1 MMFKTGL
8 AICAAALLYIL
19 SATPSNAELQ
29 QQRQDFLEAEKALQ
43 ENRLDEFQSLSAGLT
58 GYPLYPYLVFEELR
72 QNISLARESDIL
84 AFLRDYS
91 HTPLASQL
99 RSRWLDHLAGNQE
112 WSKLARDFRAGASRE
127 RTRCSY
133 GRALLETGRKDAA
146 FEHAEK
152 MWLHGRSRPDECDP
166 LFNAWRDAGMLTP
179 ELVRERIALSI
190 DQGQLRLAGYLGR
203 YLPEGDRPWLDLW
216 LDIARDPSLTPDQDW
231 SGAAGTPHEKIL
243 VYGMKKLVRKDTP
256 EAADT
261 WDCILEK
268 NQLER
273 KNFPE
278 VEQDI
283 ALYLALRR
291 HDQALQRFQDFPDDL
306 KTPGLREWHMRTAL
320 YNQKYSEVMDAW
332 KNLSSSQKASPR
344 WRYWRARA
352 MEEQGLIQKASEIY
366 LDLLGKQNYFSLMA
380 ADRLGKSYSLTHSP
394 LNPRPEM
401 VDDLKSAPGIQRAL
415 ELYYLEREIQARR
428 EWLHALQGK
437 NREMLAAAAVLA
449 HSIGWHDRAIQA
461 AAGAGQFE
469 DLALRFPLAYNDLI
483 AEHAGSRALDPAW
496 VLALA
501 RQESMFMPDVRSPA
515 GAIGLMQ
522 IMPATGRNI
531 AARLQESLN
540 NPYRL
545 TDPGTSV
552 RYGAFYLDLRLQ
564 ELQQN
569 PVLATAAYNAG
580 AHRVKKWLPKSHSM
594 PADIWVEN
602 IPFKETRDYVERVKT
617 YTTIYQIRLGME
629 PTRMYQRMP
638 AVLPGHLAAE
648 QVAEAEQP

>member
-1 MMFKTGL
+1 MALKKGL
-8 AICAAALLYIL
+8 AICLAALFCIL
-19 SATPSNAELQ
+19 FVNPSNAELQ

-43 ENRLDEFQSLSAGLT
+43 ENRLDDFQSLSANLVN
-58 GYPLYPYLVFEELR
+58 YPLYPYLVYEELR

-84 AFLRDYS
+84 DFLENYS

-99 RSRWLDHLAGNQE
+99 RSRWLDYLARNQE
-112 WSKLARDFRAGASRE
+112 WSRLARDFQAGSSRE
-127 RTRCSY
+127 RTQCSY
-133 GRALLETGRKDAA
+133 GRALLKTGQQDAA
-146 FEHAEK
+146 WEHAEK

-166 LFNAWRDAGMLTP
+166 LFNAWRDADMLTP
-179 ELVRERIALSI
+179 ELVRERVALSI
-190 DQGQLRLAGYLGR
+190 DQGQLGLARYLGR
-203 YLPEGDRPWLDLW
+203 FLPEQDRPWLDLW
-216 LDIARDPSLTPDQDW
+216 LDIARNPSLTPDKDW
-231 SGAAGTPHEKIL
+231 SEAADTPCEKIL

-261 WDCILEK
+261 WDDILEK
-268 NQLER
+268 NQLAR
-273 KNFPE
+273 KDFPE

-291 HDQALQRFQDFPDDL
+291 HDEALEHFRDLPDDL
-306 KTPGLREWHMRTAL
+306 KTPRLREWHVRTAL
-320 YNQKYSEVMDAW
+320 YNQKYSEVLDAW

-344 WRYWRARA
+344 WQYWRARA
-352 MEEQGLIQKASEIY
+352 LEEQGLVQQASGIY
-366 LDLLGKQNYFSLMA
+366 LGLLGRQNYFSLLA
-380 ADRLGKSYSLTHSP
+380 ADRLEESYVLNHSP
-394 LNPRPEM
+394 LDPHPEI
-401 VDDLKSAPGIQRAL
+401 VDDLRSEPGIQRAL
-415 ELYYLEREIQARR
+415 ELYYLDREIQARR
-428 EWLHALQGK
+428 EWIHALQGK
-437 NREMLAAAAVLA
+437 NREMMAAAAVLA

-469 DLALRFPLAYNDLI
+469 DLALRFPLPYNDLI
-483 AEHAGSRALDPAW
+483 IEHAGSMALDPAW
-496 VLALA
+496 ILALA
-501 RQESMFMPDVRSPA
+501 RQESMFMPDVRSSA

-545 TDPGTSV
+545 TDPATSV
-552 RYGAFYLDLRLQ
+552 RYGVFYLNLRLQ

-580 AHRVKKWLPKSHSM
+580 AHRVRNWLPQSRNM

-602 IPFKETRDYVERVKT
+602 IPFNETRDYVERVKT

-629 PTRMYQRMP
+629 PTRVYHRMP
-638 AVLPGHLAAE
+638 PVLAKHPAAGHIAE
-648 QVAEAEQP
+648 KD

>member
-1 MMFKTGL
+1 MALKKGL

-19 SATPSNAELQ
+19 SAPPSNAGLQ
-29 QQRQDFLEAEKALQ
+29 QERQDFLDAEKALQ
-43 ENRLDEFQSLSAGLT
+43 ENRLDKFQSLSAGLID
-58 GYPLYPYLVFEELR
+58 YPLYPYLVFEELR

-84 AFLRDYS
+84 AFLKDYS

-112 WSKLARDFRAGASRE
+112 WSRLARDFQAGSPRE
-127 RTRCSY
+127 KTKCSY

-166 LFNAWRDAGMLTP
+166 LFHAWRDADMLTP
-179 ELVRERIALSI
+179 ELVRERISLSI
-190 DQGQLRLAGYLGR
+190 DQGQLRLASYLGR
-203 YLPEGDRPWLDLW
+203 YLPEQDRPWLDLW
-216 LDIARDPSLTPDQDW
+216 LDIARNPSLTPDQDW
-231 SGAAGTPHEKIL
+231 SQAAGTPRGEIL

-261 WDCILEK
+261 WEDILKK
-268 NQLER
+268 NQLAR
-273 KNFPE
+273 NDFPE
-278 VEQDI
+278 IEQDI

-291 HDQALQRFQDFPDDL
+291 HDQALQRFQDLTEDL
-306 KTPGLREWHMRTAL
+306 KTPRLREWHVRAAL
-320 YNQKYSEVMDAW
+320 YEQKYSEVLDAW
-332 KNLSSSQKASPR
+332 DNLSCSQKASPR
-344 WRYWRARA
+344 WQYWRARA
-352 MEEQGLIQKASEIY
+352 LEEQGLAQQASGIY
-366 LDLLGKQNYFSLMA
+366 LGLLGRQNYFALLA
-380 ADRLGKSYSLTHSP
+380 ADRLGQAYVLNHNP
-394 LNPRPEM
+394 LDPHPEKIHE
-401 VDDLKSAPGIQRAL
+401 LKSDPGIQRSL
-415 ELYYLEREIQARR
+415 ELYYLDREIQARR
-428 EWLHALQGK
+428 EWMHALQGK
-437 NREMLAAAAVLA
+437 NREIMAAAAVLA

-469 DLALRFPLAYNDLI
+469 DLALRFPLPYNDLF
-483 AEHAGSRALDPAW
+483 AEHAGSRSLDPAW
-496 VLALA
+496 ILALA

-522 IMPATGRNI
+522 IMPATGRTI

-545 TDPGTSV
+545 TDPATSV
-552 RYGAFYLDLRLQ
+552 RYGVFYLNLRLQ

-580 AHRVKKWLPKSHSM
+580 AHRVRNWLPESSKM

-602 IPFKETRDYVERVKT
+602 IPFNETRDYVERVKT
-617 YTTIYQIRLGME
+617 YTTIYQIRMGME
-629 PTRMYQRMP
+629 PTRVYQRMP
-638 AVLPGHLAAE
+638 VILPGHLAAE
-648 QVAEAEQP
+648 QVAEAGQP

>member
-1 MMFKTGL
+1 MVFKTGL
-8 AICAAALLYIL
+8 TICAAIL
-19 SATPSNAELQ
+19 ICILCANPAGADLQ
-29 QQRQDFLEAEKALQ
+29 QQRQAFLEAEKALQ
-43 ENRLDEFQSLSAGLT
+43 ENRMDDFQSLGAELIN
-58 GYPLYPYLVFEELR
+58 YPLYPYLVYEELR

-84 AFLRDYS
+84 AFLENYS
-91 HTPLASQL
+91 HTPLAWQL
-99 RSRWLDHLAGNQE
+99 RSRWLDYLARNQE
-112 WSKLARDFRAGASRE
+112 WSRLARDFQAGSSRE
-127 RTRCSY
+127 RTQCSY
-133 GRALLETGRKDAA
+133 GRALLKTGQQDAA
-146 FEHAEK
+146 WEHAKK

-166 LFNAWRDAGMLTP
+166 LFNAWRDADMLTP

-190 DQGQLRLAGYLGR
+190 DHGQLGLARYLGR
-203 YLPEGDRPWLDLW
+203 YLPEQDRPWFDLW
-216 LDIARDPSLTPDQDW
+216 LDIARNPLLTSDKDW
-231 SGAAGTPHEKIL
+231 SGAADTPRGEIL

-261 WDCILEK
+261 WDSILEK
-268 NQLER
+268 NQLAR
-273 KNFPE
+273 KDFPE

-291 HDQALQRFQDFPDDL
+291 HDQALERFRDLPEDF
-306 KTPGLREWHMRTAL
+306 KTPGLREWHVRTAL
-320 YNQKYSEVMDAW
+320 YQQKYSEVLNAW
-332 KNLSSSQKASPR
+332 NNLSNSQKASPR
-344 WRYWRARA
+344 WQYWRARA
-352 MEEQGLIQKASEIY
+352 LEERGLVQQASGIYQGL
-366 LDLLGKQNYFSLMA
+366 LGRQNYFSLLA
-380 ADRLGKSYSLTHSP
+380 ADRLERSYVLSHSP
-394 LNPRPEM
+394 LDPHPSMIDNLQSE
-401 VDDLKSAPGIQRAL
+401 PGVQRAL
-415 ELYYLEREIQARR
+415 ELYYLDREIDARR
-428 EWLHALQGK
+428 EWIQALQGRD
-437 NREMLAAAAVLA
+437 REWTTAAAVLA

-469 DLALRFPLAYNDLI
+469 DLVLRFPLAYNDLI
-483 AEHAGSRALDPAW
+483 AQHAGSRALDPAW

-580 AHRVKKWLPKSHSM
+580 AHRVKTWLPQSRNM

-629 PTRMYQRMP
+629 PTRINHRMP
-638 AVLPGHLAAE
+638 PVLAKHPAAGHFAE
-648 QVAEAEQP
+648 KD